1 MSNLA
6 GSNPSPNDAAAAAAV
21 LLLANY
27 SFDRGRYTPSELVER
42 WLSHYPA
49 KWICLAV
56 IEALYQGRYKAVSVE
71 QILTMWARRKQPR
84 YHFNGEFERL
94 ICSKLPRNLTE
105 ESFPYPEDASAAE
118 SQQEIRS
125 SGIREQNI
133 DRTTAREI
141 RIDVESLSGGASL
154 ESGKLSATELWIPR
168 IGPID
173 QFVPEDIDPEFY
185 QKLKAL
191 LESVARAKS
200 VRARSVFEGELRQD
214 RE

>member
-42 WLSHYPA
+42 WLSDYPA

-84 YHFNGEFERL
+84 YHFNSEFERL
-94 ICSKLPRNLTE
+94 ICSKLPRNLTQQ
-105 ESFPYPEDASAAE
+105 SFPSAEDASATE
-118 SQQEIRS
+118 SQHESKPGAIP
-125 SGIREQNI
+125 EENI
-133 DRTTAREI
+133 DNRTIAPETT
-141 RIDVESLSGGASL
+141 IDVESPSAGGSS
-154 ESGKLSATELWIPR
+154 ESGKPSATELWISR

-173 QFVPEDIDPEFY
+173 QFIPEDIDPDFY
-185 QKLKAL
+185 YKLKAL
-191 LESVARAKS
+191 LESVAQSKS
-200 VRARSVFEGELRQD
+200 VRSRQD

>member
-42 WLSHYPA
+42 WLSDYPA

-84 YHFNGEFERL
+84 YHFNSEFERL
-94 ICSKLPRNLTE
+94 ICSKLPRNLTQQY
-105 ESFPYPEDASAAE
+105 FPSAEDASATE
-118 SQQEIRS
+118 
-125 SGIREQNI
+125 REQESKSSAISAETI
-133 DRTTAREI
+133 DNRTTAAEI
-141 RIDVESLSGGASL
+141 RIDVESPSVGGSG
-154 ESGKLSATELWIPR
+154 ESGKPSATELWISR

-173 QFVPEDIDPEFY
+173 QFIPEDIDPDFY

-191 LESVARAKS
+191 LESVAQSKS
-200 VRARSVFEGELRQD
+200 VRSRQD